1 MHRMRHYFALA
12 GFVLVVQGLVAPAVE
27 ASLLKPDAG
36 QSYPDISADVNGSLN
51 YTYDPTSQTGVFQL
65 QNSPFVIAAGSGSST
80 NSQEYNILPDPA
92 TGVRS
97 QSLTLTL
104 DRTGQIVPSAPN
116 GAYSMYGSVT
126 DGNGQTYSGLLL
138 QGTPTG
144 FGSIDLGPN
153 VQSDMFD
160 VTLKITGGALAQF
173 YGPDAYMRI
182 TPEINSTFAGSF
194 TQNFS
199 GVKAMS
205 NIRSYNSPVPFPIP
219 EPTVLTIVLVGFGGL
234 AYKHRKR
241 LRGL

>member
-12 GFVLVVQGLVAPAVE
+12 GFVLFVQGLVAPAVE

-36 QSYPDISADVNGSLN
+36 QSYPDISADVNGSLS

-65 QNSPFVIAAGSGSST
+65 QNSPFVIAGGPGT
-80 NSQEYNILPDPA
+80 PGNSQEYNISPDPS
-92 TGVRS
+92 TGIRS

-104 DRTGQIVPSAPN
+104 DKNGQIVTNTPN
-116 GAYSMYGSVT
+116 SMYQLYGSVT
-126 DGNGQTYSGLLL
+126 AGNGQTYSGLLL
-138 QGTPTG
+138 SGTPTG
-144 FGSIDLGPN
+144 FGSLDLGPN

-182 TPEINSTFAGSF
+182 TPEINSTFNGSF

-205 NIRSYNSPVPFPIP
+205 NTRAYNSPVPFPIP
-219 EPTVLTIVLVGFGGL
+219 EPTVLAIVLVGAGGL
-234 AYKHRKR
+234 AYRHRGR
-241 LRGL
+241 LRNL